1 MLVWVYTFAQQ
12 KLKPLRAA
20 RRACG
25 HRLIPSCDLEGLG
38 RIGRHQLVKG
48 GQQELS
54 TVDEAKLPE
63 GEGYVLL
70 CVVGDARDLTT
81 YPRDGL
87 HQ

>member
-1 MLVWVYTFAQQ
+1 MLVWVHTFAQQ
-12 KLKPLRAA
+12 KITPLLV
-20 RRACG
+20 G
-25 HRLIPSCDLEGLG
+25 LISSCDLEGLG

-48 GQQELS
+48 GQQELG

-63 GEGYVLL
+63 GERDVLL
-70 CVVGDARDLTT
+70 CVVGDARDLTP